1 MPDLSLEPTD
11 AGAKPLFRDAAGCA
25 KWLKQ
30 LQLTNLQLAH
40 SQLLTQLNE
49 LNRYPMRPRERLNT
63 LEQVRDTVH
72 HVQNDYSRRLIS
84 KPLPLNENELLV
96 FVAIVGLWQTMSL
109 GYRRCLQAYVDGD
122 SQLAQSGALLCQRGL
137 LYGGK
142 VIFEHFRTGYEFDA
156 RLWQQLHGLYAFC
169 EKKGL
174 QLKEVPD
181 PLNDFRA
188 HSTCHGIYIKILLA
202 CYARPAELNHPQLQR
217 LDHWLTRWGD
227 TLPLERSY
235 TTSRGDAQPLALD
248 FDGPYG
254 LRSIQL
260 VNHGENTRYLAM
272 VPLSKLLRIKTILLQ
287 QGQTPQQLELGEYSR
302 NDCIESLIFFHQC
315 WCENRNIR
323 SDQRDPVEKPA
334 QIFYKPEVVHALLSG
349 KSPTQSAQTVNASIL
364 KSGPPPA
371 QMWPGS
377 PGNDQKMSGQAS
389 ETWMVLNES
398 ILGAQL
404 TRKEMQGL
412 RIWRNQL
419 IALRFAD
426 TENFTL
432 GVISWA
438 NVMLGGKLR
447 VGVRYL
453 PGAPIPV
460 MLRAGDADLQVSGN
474 LTPAFLLPSVPD
486 LKSPSSLVVP
496 REWFAPGRAIE
507 IMHTNGKTQNAKL
520 GFSVEHRM
528 NYQRVSF
535 TLM

>member
-1 MPDLSLEPTD
+1 M
-11 AGAKPLFRDAAGCA
+11 
-25 KWLKQ
+25 
-30 LQLTNLQLAH
+30 TNLQLAH
-40 SQLLTQLNE
+40 SQLLTQLTE
-49 LNRYPMRPRERLNT
+49 LNRYPMRSRERLNI
-63 LEQVRDTVH
+63 LEQLRDTVH
-72 HVQNDYSRRLIS
+72 HVQSDYSRRLIS

-109 GYRRCLQAYVDGD
+109 GYRRCLQAYEDGD

-142 VIFEHFRTGYEFDA
+142 VIFEHLRTGYEFDA

-169 EKKGL
+169 EKNGL
-174 QLKEVPD
+174 QLKEIPD
-181 PLNDFRA
+181 PLNGFRT

-227 TLPLERSY
+227 ALPLERSY

-248 FDGPYG
+248 LDGPHG

-260 VNHGENTRYLAM
+260 ANHGENTRYLAM
-272 VPLSKLLRIKTILLQ
+272 VPLSKLMRIKTILLQ

-315 WCENRNIR
+315 WCENRNTR
-323 SDQRDPVEKPA
+323 SDQRNPVEKPA

-349 KSPTQSAQTVNASIL
+349 KSPAQSAQTVNASIL

-371 QMWPGS
+371 QVWPGL
-377 PGNDQKMSGQAS
+377 PGNDRDTTGQTP
-389 ETWMVLNES
+389 ETWMVLNEG

-404 TRKEMQGL
+404 TRKEMQGS
-412 RIWRNQL
+412 RVWRNQL

-426 TENFTL
+426 TESFIL

-438 NVMLGGKLR
+438 NVTLGGKLR

-453 PGAPIPV
+453 PGSPLAVALRTRDPDLPV
-460 MLRAGDADLQVSGN
+460 AGGRI
-474 LTPAFLLPSVPD
+474 PAFFLQAVPA
-486 LKSPSSLVVP
+486 LTIPPSLVMP
-496 REWFAPGRAIE
+496 REWFDTGRVIE

-520 GFSVEHRM
+520 GFRVERGM

-535 TLM
+535 TLA

>member
-1 MPDLSLEPTD
+1 MLDLPLEPTD
-11 AGAKPLFRDAAGCA
+11 ADAKPLFKDAAGCA
-25 KWLKQ
+25 KWLRQ

-49 LNRYPMRPRERLNT
+49 LNRYPMRPRERLNL
-63 LEQVRDTVH
+63 LEQLRDTVH
-72 HVQNDYSRRLIS
+72 HVQNDYSQRLIS
-84 KPLPLNENELLV
+84 RPLPLNENELLV

-122 SQLAQSGALLCQRGL
+122 SQLAQSGALLCQRRL

-142 VIFEHFRTGYEFDA
+142 VIFEHLRTGYEFDA
-156 RLWQQLHGLYAFC
+156 KLWQQLHGLYAFC
-169 EKKGL
+169 EMKGL
-174 QLKEVPD
+174 QRKEIPD
-181 PLNDFRA
+181 PLNDIRA

-248 FDGPYG
+248 IDSPYG

-315 WCENRNIR
+315 WCENRNTR

-334 QIFYKPEVVHALLSG
+334 QIFYKPEAVHALLSG
-349 KSPTQSAQTVNASIL
+349 KSPAHSVQTANASIL
-364 KSGPPPA
+364 KPGPPLV
-371 QMWPGS
+371 QLWPVS
-377 PGNDQKMSGQAS
+377 PGNDQGITVQAF
-389 ETWMVLNES
+389 ETWMVLNEG

-404 TRKEMQGL
+404 TRKKMQGA
-412 RIWRNQL
+412 RVWRNQL

-426 TENFTL
+426 TENFIL
-432 GVISWA
+432 GVVSWA
-438 NVMLGGKLR
+438 NVTLGEKLR

-453 PGAPIPV
+453 PGSPLAV
-460 MLRAGDADLQVSGN
+460 ALRTSDADLPVAGGRI
-474 LTPAFLLPSVPD
+474 PAFFLQAVPALTIPPS
-486 LKSPSSLVVP
+486 LIMP
-496 REWFAPGRAIE
+496 REWFDAGRAIE

-520 GFSVEHRM
+520 GFRVERGT

-535 TLM
+535 TLV